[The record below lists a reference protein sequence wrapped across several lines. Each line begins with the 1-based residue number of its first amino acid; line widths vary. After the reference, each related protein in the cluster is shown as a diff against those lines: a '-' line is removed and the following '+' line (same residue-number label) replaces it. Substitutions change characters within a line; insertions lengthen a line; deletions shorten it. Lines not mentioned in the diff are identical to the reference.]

1 MAKLNDFV
9 VDVWDCID
17 PRLPKTEDIMREP
30 PESSFVMDIVEHGQ
44 LQPIMMCHNDTDSWF
59 LAFGRRRLLAI
70 RQAFEN
76 NLGDGKVFV
85 RIGEGLSKN
94 DGNTFALVE
103 NSQRSGNPI
112 SDYLAIREMLFS
124 KEFHS
129 YEDIA
134 KVLHV
139 SKAYVKQAD
148 EKYAHVPSWA
158 LEGVIAGSVA
168 QGVAIQI
175 GKLSPV
181 RQKEAKALLKKDGK
195 ITGGTIQNMRRAIL
209 ADTTSKVTSLVGF
222 DTKTN
227 GKREFFNRD
236 ELIGIQELLASGKT
250 GAAKKAL
257 KELLDQKE

>member
-103 NSQRSGNPI
+103 NAQRSGNPI

>member
-30 PESSFVMDIVEHGQ
+30 PESSFVMNIVEHGQ
-44 LQPIMMCHNDTDSWF
+44 LQPIMMCHNDTDGWF

-76 NLGDGKVFV
+76 QLHDGKVYV

-103 NSQRSGNPI
+103 NAQRSGNPI

-124 KEFHS
+124 KEFKS
-129 YEDIA
+129 YEEIA
-134 KVLHV
+134 KVLNV

-148 EKYAHVPSWA
+148 EKYAHVPQWA
-158 LEGVIAGSVA
+158 LEAVIEGIVA

-175 GKLSPV
+175 GKLSTPK
-181 RQKEAKALLKKDGK
+181 QKEAKALLKKDGK
-195 ITGGTIQNMRRAIL
+195 ITGGTIANMRRVIL
-209 ADTTSKVTSLVGF
+209 QDTTSKVTVMAGF
-222 DTKTN
+222 DTASN
-227 GKREFFNRD
+227 GKRQFFNRD
-236 ELIGIQELLASGKT
+236 ELIEIQELLAGGKT
-250 GAAKKAL
+250 AAAKKAL